1 MREILFRGKELDDG
15 DWVEGYLIR
24 NDSICYPALFIGMIE
39 ASRTR
44 YGELSIDGQYLP
56 QVDPDT
62 VGQYTGLT
70 DKNGKRIFEGD
81 IVKHYNMWND
91 PEAYDVGHVYYFQD
105 RCKWKR
111 TTFDGFNKT
120 GRPIDDP
127 EMHVSS
133 KYEVIGNIYDNS
145 ELIAEVEEC

>member
-1 MREILFRGKELDDG
+1 MREILFRGKELDCG

-44 YGELSIDGQYLP
+44 YGELSIDGHYLP

-62 VGQYTGLT
+62 VGQYTGLK

-81 IVKHYNMWND
+81 IVMFLDYTEPAFVVWDQEDARWYMHYSDCMLD
-91 PEAYDVGHVYYFQD
+91 FSY
-105 RCKWKR
+105 RCV
-111 TTFDGFNKT
+111 
-120 GRPIDDP
+120 PSAI
-127 EMHVSS
+127 
-133 KYEVIGNIYDNS
+133 EVIGNVHDHP
-145 ELIAEVEEC
+145 ELIAEVNRNVDQ

>member
-1 MREILFRGKELDDG
+1 MREILFRGKRIDNG
-15 DWVEGYLIR
+15 KWIEGIFYQHPLTKECFVGVHDY
-24 NDSICYPALFIGMIE
+24 NSYSIAYMGNLGCPVFNKADPATIG
-39 ASRTR
+39 
-44 YGELSIDGQYLP
+44 QF
-56 QVDPDT
+56 
-62 VGQYTGLT
+62 TGLK

-111 TTFDGFNKT
+111 TTIDGFNKT

-127 EMHVSS
+127 EMHVRS
-133 KYEVIGNIYDNS
+133 KYEVIGNIHDNP
-145 ELIAEVEEC
+145 ELIVEAEG

>member
-1 MREILFRGKELDDG
+1 MREILFRGKRLDVGEWEEGSLVKTVDSLLG
-15 DWVEGYLIR
+15 VERFSIIR
-24 NDSICYPALFIGMIE
+24 QRVTDAGILTPFHTWCA
-39 ASRTR
+39 
-44 YGELSIDGQYLP
+44 
-56 QVDPDT
+56 VDPKT
-62 VGQYTGLT
+62 VGQYTGMA

-81 IVKHYNMWND
+81 IVKHYNMCND
-91 PEAYDVGHVYYFQD
+91 PKAYDVGHVYYFQD

-127 EMHVSS
+127 EMHVRS

-145 ELIAEVEEC
+145 ELLVEVEG